1 MIKKVLIF
9 LIALLGCLCST
20 SAAENEKE
28 YEVIVVQRGKT
39 GECFARDTLFNDGI
53 MRAERRIIRYAESR
67 IPKKFRDTLEKYY
80 VYNTYYLTEKTT
92 ESVYRLWYS
101 SFDNGMR
108 WIEFEKLK

>member
-9 LIALLGCLCST
+9 LIALSGCLCST